1 MLLMALMMASV
12 RSLVILGPGPPTA
25 PRSFKLH
32 DEQPHD
38 MRRRIQCR
46 RDYAVLA
53 NSSVVYLRGGQGY
66 GRWDPFLGACVTLL
80 TIIGKGVLAECQVVT
95 KPDLDSSM
103 LVAFHLINNVSQQIG
118 SLDACLNGVETH
130 LTGRLTGL
138 EDRLGGVE
146 THLTGRLTGLEDRLG
161 GVETH
166 LTGRLTGVED
176 RLGGLEDRFVGLED
190 RFVGLEDRFGGL
202 EDRFGGF
209 EVQIGAVLAHLGIVT
224 DSKGRPTSFQ
234 GRPTGGSAGDSAG
247 GAAGDSAGGAAGDSA
262 GGQAGDSAGGQAGG
276 RAAGRAGDSA
286 AVPAAVRVAYGA
298 CKTAYKVAAFAALA
312 AGCIKVSPLE
322 VRHHKR
328 IVKVG

>member
-80 TIIGKGVLAECQVVT
+80 TIIGKGVLAECQIVT

-118 SLDACLNGVETH
+118 SLDA
-130 LTGRLTGL
+130 
-138 EDRLGGVE
+138 
-146 THLTGRLTGLEDRLG
+146 
-161 GVETH
+161 
-166 LTGRLTGVED
+166 
-176 RLGGLEDRFVGLED
+176 
-190 RFVGLEDRFGGL
+190 
-202 EDRFGGF
+202 
-209 EVQIGAVLAHLGIVT
+209 I
-224 DSKGRPTSFQ
+224 
-234 GRPTGGSAGDSAG
+234 
-247 GAAGDSAGGAAGDSA
+247 
-262 GGQAGDSAGGQAGG
+262 QAGIEAPG
-276 RAAGRAGDSA
+276 
-286 AVPAAVRVAYGA
+286 
-298 CKTAYKVAAFAALA
+298 
-312 AGCIKVSPLE
+312 
-322 VRHHKR
+322 
-328 IVKVG
+328 